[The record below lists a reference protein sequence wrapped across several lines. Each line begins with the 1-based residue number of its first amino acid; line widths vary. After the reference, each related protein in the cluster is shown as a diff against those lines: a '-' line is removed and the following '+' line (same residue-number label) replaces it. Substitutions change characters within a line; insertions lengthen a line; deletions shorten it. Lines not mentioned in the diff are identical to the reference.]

1 SDVCSSDLN
10 GLHADRH
17 DGPGGKDVPAGARAE
32 AALGRRPLR
41 PGCPAA
47 VRRPEG
53 RAGRAPRA
61 FPRRT
66 ARRTGGAA
74 PRRSCA
80 QHAGRTARRGRG
92 RSGRTA
98 RAGARRGRDMSDV
111 AVSLRWRGSGLVM
124 DATTPESLRVSLDSK
139 RIEGA
144 SPPQLL
150 LIALAGCTSIDIID
164 IAAKMRVD
172 LDSLEVEIE
181 GDRAP
186 EPPRRYTAIRAT
198 YRVGGV

>member
-1 SDVCSSDLN
+1 
-10 GLHADRH
+10 
-17 DGPGGKDVPAGARAE
+17 
-32 AALGRRPLR
+32 
-41 PGCPAA
+41 
-47 VRRPEG
+47 
-53 RAGRAPRA
+53 
-61 FPRRT
+61 
-66 ARRTGGAA
+66 
-74 PRRSCA
+74 
-80 QHAGRTARRGRG
+80 
-92 RSGRTA
+92 
-98 RAGARRGRDMSDV
+98 MSDV

-198 YRVGGV
+198 YRVGGVDETDQNKVRRALALSEDKYCSVRHSLATDIEFSSTLEFS